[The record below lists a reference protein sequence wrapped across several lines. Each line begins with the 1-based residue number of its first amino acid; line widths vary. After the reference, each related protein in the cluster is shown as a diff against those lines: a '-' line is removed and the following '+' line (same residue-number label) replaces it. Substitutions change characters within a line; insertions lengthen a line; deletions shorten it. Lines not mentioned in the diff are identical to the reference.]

1 MHYHYPIQSRRLAK
15 GDTTSICDG
24 IICIKYVGLLGV
36 VGNLDV
42 FIKACF
48 VELLKYVGGTWWVVF
63 EMLCK
68 QWIGFSWVDYIH
80 PKSDFRTFSAKF
92 L

>member
-1 MHYHYPIQSRRLAK
+1 M
-15 GDTTSICDG
+15 C
-24 IICIKYVGLLGV
+24 LLKLV
-36 VGNLDV
+36 
-42 FIKACF
+42 

-68 QWIGFSWVDYIH
+68 QWLGFSWVDNIH
-80 PKSDFRTFSAKF
+80 PKSESPSPQVTIFLDFPQNSWLRTRKISHRV